1 MGVQLP
7 NRTKNMTKK
16 DIDKKESKNLFVITV
31 KAVVINDDNKVLVL
45 KRPEHEKS
53 GAGKYDLPGGSIE
66 QGEDIKPAL
75 TREITEET
83 GLEAEI
89 GPVIHAFD
97 FEKGEGGEPHLS
109 TIGKG
114 IRFLA
119 YHKNGEVKLDEKEH
133 AGFEWLGID
142 EAIEKFADKG
152 FEKDKRNALLKAKE
166 YLELKNSL
174 DGWKRCQA
182 DFENYKKRQ
191 SETQKDFA
199 KFACQSVVM
208 EILPIL
214 DNFYASTGHIPVDQ
228 KDTPWVVGI
237 MHIQKQL
244 EDVLKNYG
252 VTEIETKIGDEFNPE
267 MHEAVKD
274 TTEHKTQS
282 MEHETRNMEHQN
294 KVKKVVQRGYKI
306 DGKVIRA
313 ARVIVE

>member
-1 MGVQLP
+1 MDKH
-7 NRTKNMTKK
+7 KNV
-16 DIDKKESKNLFVITV
+16 FVITV
-31 KAVVINDDNKVLVL
+31 KAVILNAEGKVLVL
-45 KRPEHEKS
+45 KRPQHEKS

-66 QGEDIKPAL
+66 QGEDIKKAL

-89 GPVIHAFD
+89 GPVIHVFD
-97 FEKGEGGEPHLS
+97 FEKGEGGES
-109 TIGKG
+109 TTIGKG

-119 YHKNGEVKLDEKEH
+119 FYKNGEVKLDEKEH
-133 AGFEWLGID
+133 SQFEWLDID
-142 EAIEKFADKG
+142 EAIKKFADKG
-152 FEKDKRNALLKAKE
+152 FEKDKRDSLIKAKE

-191 SETQKDFA
+191 AETQKDFA
-199 KFACQSVVM
+199 KFACQNVIM
-208 EILPIL
+208 EVLPIL
-214 DNFYASTGHIPVDQ
+214 DNFHASTDHIPKEQ
-228 KDTPWVVGI
+228 KNAPWVVGI

-252 VTEIETKIGDEFNPE
+252 VAEMETKVGDDFNPE
-267 MHEAVKD
+267 MHEAVTD
-274 TTEHKTQS
+274 NNQ
-282 MEHETRNMEHQN
+282 ETRDKEQKTEN
-294 KVKKVVQRGYKI
+294 KEQKNKIAKIVQRGYKI